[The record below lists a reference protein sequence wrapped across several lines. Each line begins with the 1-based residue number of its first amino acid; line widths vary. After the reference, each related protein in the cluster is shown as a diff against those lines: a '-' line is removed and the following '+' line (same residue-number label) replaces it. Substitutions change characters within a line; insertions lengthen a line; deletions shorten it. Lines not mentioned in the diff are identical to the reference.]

1 MREPDKYKST
11 LKKVG
16 ISLSLVF
23 ISLIAIV
30 ALILKFQ
37 DGYTER
43 KFLKEV
49 ATIPEIK
56 GDIRNTF
63 EGGTLADIQ
72 IPNKGSVTIMYGLFG
87 LEYIRRVGQFDTVF
101 ICPEDKSIGIG
112 FGLVKD
118 SKFQKWFPFEVINLQ
133 ELVNHYD
140 DIVAILNTFP
150 ISPDPNY
157 TVTARNR
164 LGKQIVCSIYFNK

>member
-1 MREPDKYKST
+1 MKKPDIYKII

-16 ISLSLVF
+16 ITLSAIF
-23 ISLIAIV
+23 ISMIAIV

-37 DGYTER
+37 DSYTEQ

-49 ATIPEIK
+49 ATIPEVK
-56 GDIRNTF
+56 GKIRNTF

-87 LEYIRRVGQFDTVF
+87 LEYIRRVGQYDTVF
-101 ICPEDKSIGIG
+101 ICPEDKSVGIG

-118 SKFQKWFPFEVINLQ
+118 SKFQKWFPFEVNNLQ

-140 DIVAILNTFP
+140 DIVAILSTFP
-150 ISPDPNY
+150 TSPDPDY
-157 TVTARNR
+157 TVTASSR